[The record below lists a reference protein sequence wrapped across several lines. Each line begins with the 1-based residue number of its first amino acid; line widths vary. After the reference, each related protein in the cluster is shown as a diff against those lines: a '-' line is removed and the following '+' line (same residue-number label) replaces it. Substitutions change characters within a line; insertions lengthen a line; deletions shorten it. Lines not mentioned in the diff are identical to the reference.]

1 MAPAPLVHVQDL
13 KKKYVVS
20 HARPTTVK
28 DAFLQRITHVTVHK
42 EQFWALKGV
51 SFDVAAGEAVGV
63 IGPNGSGKSTLLG
76 VMARVLRPT
85 EGRVEVQGRISV
97 LMEAGV
103 GFHEDMT
110 GLENI
115 YLSGAMLGMRRKEI
129 AGRIDEIIEFA
140 GIHEFIDSPV
150 RMLSSGM
157 YMRLG
162 FSVAVHLA
170 PDVLLVDEVLAVGD
184 EAFQHKC
191 RQRLSEFRHAGGAV
205 VFVSHRMAEVQWLC
219 DRVIWLQEGLIQ
231 REGPTAEVI
240 RAYTDAYEPGTVDF
254 GEDCRLPEA
263 PPAD

>member
-1 MAPAPLVHVQDL
+1 MATALPIEVRDV

-20 HARPTTVK
+20 HARPTTFK
-28 DAFLQRITHVTVHK
+28 DAFIQRVTHVAVAK

-51 SFDVAAGEAVGV
+51 SFDVKPGEAVGI

-76 VMARVLRPT
+76 LMGRVLRPT
-85 EGRVEVQGRISV
+85 AGTVSVRGRISI
-97 LMEAGV
+97 LMEAGI

-115 YLSGAMLGMRRKEI
+115 YLSGAILGMRRHEI
-129 AGRIDEIIEFA
+129 DSRIDEIVEFA

-162 FSVAVHLA
+162 FAVAVHLS
-170 PDVLLVDEVLAVGD
+170 PDILLVDEVLAVGD
-184 EAFQHKC
+184 ERFQHKC
-191 RQRLSEFRHAGGAV
+191 RARLKEFRDNGGAM

-219 DRVIWLQEGLIQ
+219 DRVIWIAGGLVQ
-231 REGPTAEVI
+231 REGPTEEVVK
-240 RAYTDAYEPGTVDF
+240 AYMEANEPGTVDF
-254 GEDCRLPEA
+254 GEYSL
-263 PPAD
+263 PPAEPEID